1 MIPPVTAVTP
11 TTPPPTPIS
20 DYVRKQDSALRKLIK
35 VALELERRVDRLE
48 RIIEE
53 LTSDGK

>member
-1 MIPPVTAVTP
+1 MIPPVT
-11 TTPPPTPIS
+11 PPPTPQTTIAEH
-20 DYVRKQDSALRKLIK
+20 VRNQDAALRKLIK
-35 VALELERRVDRLE
+35 VAIELERRVDRLE

>member
-11 TTPPPTPIS
+11 APTPQTAIAEH
-20 DYVRKQDSALRKLIK
+20 VRNQDAALRKLIK

>member
-11 TTPPPTPIS
+11 EPTPQTAVAEH
-20 DYVRKQDSALRKLIK
+20 VRKQDTALRKLIK
-35 VALELERRVDRLE
+35 VAFELERRVDRLE

>member
-1 MIPPVTAVTP
+1 M
-11 TTPPPTPIS
+11 PPPKPNGSMAIS
-20 DYVRKQDSALRKLIK
+20 DYVRKQDAALRKLIK

>member
-11 TTPPPTPIS
+11 PPTPIA
-20 DYVRKQDSALRKLIK
+20 DHFRKQDAALRKLIK
-35 VALELERRVDRLE
+35 VSLELERRVNRLE
-48 RIIEE
+48 MIIEE

>member
-1 MIPPVTAVTP
+1 MIPPLTTV
-11 TTPPPTPIS
+11 TPPPTPQTAIAEH
-20 DYVRKQDSALRKLIK
+20 VRKQDAALLKLIK

>member
-1 MIPPVTAVTP
+1 MIPPVTP
-11 TTPPPTPIS
+11 EPTPQTAVAAH
-20 DYVRKQDSALRKLIK
+20 VRKQDASLRKLIK
-35 VALELERRVDRLE
+35 VAFELERRVDRLE

>member
-1 MIPPVTAVTP
+1 MIPPVTP
-11 TTPPPTPIS
+11 EPTPQTAIAEH
-20 DYVRKQDSALRKLIK
+20 VRKQDAALRKLIK

>member
-1 MIPPVTAVTP
+1 M
-11 TTPPPTPIS
+11 PPPKPNGSMAIAKH
-20 DYVRKQDSALRKLIK
+20 VRKQDAALRKLIK

>member
-1 MIPPVTAVTP
+1 MIPPVTP
-11 TTPPPTPIS
+11 EPTPQTAA
-20 DYVRKQDSALRKLIK
+20 DEHVRKQDAALRKLIK

>member
-1 MIPPVTAVTP
+1 MIPPVTPEP
-11 TTPPPTPIS
+11 TPPTPIS
-20 DYVRKQDSALRKLIK
+20 DYVRKQDAALRKLIK

>member
-11 TTPPPTPIS
+11 EPTPIAEH
-20 DYVRKQDSALRKLIK
+20 VRKQDAALRKLIK